1 MPLFCR
7 FWKTEI
13 PVDESERTL
22 AGLKSLTIGE
32 TQIEEDTL
40 LRAEAVDGPEVST
53 TFASQD
59 FVINHISI
67 KVSATILIM

>member
-7 FWKTEI
+7 FWKTEL
-13 PVDESERTL
+13 PFDESERTL

-53 TFASQD
+53 TFTSQD
-59 FVINHISI
+59 FVINHLFKI
-67 KVSATILIM
+67 VSATIFIM